1 VRDPRPALASGL
13 AATGAAAAIVFA
25 GGIDPEVLVLAAIG
39 GLVFGDLAGRAC
51 REPPPA
57 RPDATDLATSL
68 AFLGILV
75 AAAFDV
81 GRAAGS
87 SRGNGLARAAGLPI
101 IAAGLVLRAR
111 AIEALGANFGVRLG
125 VRSDQAFVDAGPYRW
140 IRHPNYTGLMLV
152 ACGTAL
158 SLWSP
163 FALATAVCLWLPVML
178 VRVAREERLM
188 LERFGGRYRAYMS
201 RTWRL
206 IVGLY

>member
-1 VRDPRPALASGL
+1 
-13 AATGAAAAIVFA
+13 VFA

-39 GLVFGDLAGRAC
+39 GLVFGDLAGRAR

-57 RPDATDLATSL
+57 RPDVTDLAMSL
-68 AFLGILV
+68 AFLAILV
-75 AAAFDV
+75 AAAFEV
-81 GRAAGS
+81 GRAAGG
-87 SRGNGLARAAGLPI
+87 SRGDELARAAGLPI

-111 AIEALGANFGVRLG
+111 AVAALGANFGVRLG

-163 FALATAVCLWLPVML
+163 LALAAAICLWLPVVL
-178 VRVAREERLM
+178 LRVAREERLM
-188 LERFGGRYRAYMS
+188 LERFGEQYRTYMS

>member
-1 VRDPRPALASGL
+1 VRGPRPALASGL
-13 AATGAAAAIVFA
+13 AATGAAAAILLA

-39 GLVFGDLAGRAC
+39 GLVFGDLARRAC
-51 REPPPA
+51 REPPPV

-68 AFLGILV
+68 AFVGILV
-75 AAAFDV
+75 AGALDV
-81 GRAAGS
+81 GRATGG
-87 SRGNGLARAAGLPI
+87 SRGHGLAPAAGLPI
-101 IAAGLVLRAR
+101 IVAGLVLRAR

-140 IRHPNYTGLMLV
+140 IRHPNYAGLVLV
-152 ACGTAL
+152 ALGTAL

-163 FALATAVCLWLPVML
+163 LALAAAVCLWLPVVL
-178 VRVAREERLM
+178 LRVAREERLM
-188 LERFGGRYRAYMS
+188 LERFGGQYRAYMS